1 MAAVKHKLLVMCF
14 GLTLFTGIAPAW
26 AEIVV
31 VVSAEN
37 ANERMSRSVLTDL
50 FLGRRHQFPNGEPVV
65 PIDQRQ
71 GSQTYPEFY
80 AEYAGQTPA
89 QIRAHWSRLIF
100 TGRGQPPRS
109 VPDGQAMADAV
120 ADNPR
125 AIGYLH
131 SDLVD
136 DRLRVVQIE

>member
-1 MAAVKHKLLVMCF
+1 MKSKLLAI
-14 GLTLFTGIAPAW
+14 GLGLVLFTWTVPAW

-37 ANERMSRSVLTDL
+37 STEQMSRSVLTDL
-50 FLGRRHQFPNGEPVV
+50 FLGRRHQFPDGEPVV

-71 GSQTYPEFY
+71 GSQAYPEFY
-80 AEYAGQTPA
+80 AEYLGQTPA

-131 SDLVD
+131 PDLVD